1 MRRRKRG
8 VSSGST
14 LFATNMAI
22 LDTTVGSILDV
33 QILDK
38 SMIRS

>member
-14 LFATNMAI
+14 LFATQPAI
-22 LDTTVGSILDV
+22 LDTPLGSKYYYF
-33 QILDK
+33 QILD
-38 SMIRS
+38 